1 MLCPIRNKIFKK
13 RNMKKTIYT
22 ATFIILIIF
31 SPNKIFS
38 QEKQM
43 SKEYKENTIKEI
55 STLIKNN
62 YVLKEKRGVIV
73 SKFSKKYLEG
83 TYDTINNPESFA
95 NILTDDLHDIS
106 DDYHFAV
113 VYNPTRI
120 TEMRNENDEEP
131 NKEEIEESQKRR
143 LEKRKRNNFG
153 FKKVENLPGNI
164 GYLDFRFFRGDS
176 LALETAHGAMSFL
189 SNSDAIIID
198 LRRNHGG
205 GAEMFILLSS
215 YFFGE
220 EPVLLGE
227 IYNGLSDETQQFWT
241 NPDIPRFKKPKTDL
255 YMLTS
260 NETFSAAEEF
270 AYDFKHLKRAIIVG
284 EHTGGG
290 AHMTTK
296 MVINNEFYISMPF
309 AGAINPITKSNW
321 EGVGVVPDIEVN
333 SDDALKTAHIMS
345 LQKIISN
352 TIDKKLKTELE
363 SLLQNLL

>member
-1 MLCPIRNKIFKK
+1 LKFNNEIIPKPLCPIRNKRFRKTQISLKT
-13 RNMKKTIYT
+13 TIYT

-31 SPNKIFS
+31 SPNEIFS

-62 YVLKEKRGVIV
+62 YVLKEKRDDIV

-95 NILTDDLHDIS
+95 NTLTNDLHDIS

-131 NKEEIEESQKRR
+131 NKEEIEESQQRR

-176 LALETAHGAMSFL
+176 LALETAHGAMTFL
-189 SNSDAIIID
+189 SNSDVLIID
-198 LRRNHGG
+198 LRKNQGG
-205 GAEMFILLSS
+205 GAAMYQLLSS
-215 YFFGE
+215 YFFGD
-220 EPVLLGE
+220 EPILLGE
-227 IYNGLSDETQQFWT
+227 LYNGLSNETQQTWT
-241 NPDIPRFKKPKTDL
+241 DPSIARYKIPYNDL
-255 YMLTS
+255 YILTS
-260 NETFSAAEEF
+260 KETFSAAE
-270 AYDFKHLKRAIIVG
+270 KV
-284 EHTGGG
+284 
-290 AHMTTK
+290 
-296 MVINNEFYISMPF
+296 
-309 AGAINPITKSNW
+309 
-321 EGVGVVPDIEVN
+321 
-333 SDDALKTAHIMS
+333 
-345 LQKIISN
+345 
-352 TIDKKLKTELE
+352 
-363 SLLQNLL
+363 SLLVRMYKSL

>member
-1 MLCPIRNKIFKK
+1 
-13 RNMKKTIYT
+13 
-22 ATFIILIIF
+22 
-31 SPNKIFS
+31 
-38 QEKQM
+38 M

-62 YVLKEKRGVIV
+62 YVLKEKRDDIV

-95 NILTDDLHDIS
+95 NTLTNDLHDIS

-131 NKEEIEESQKRR
+131 NKEEIEESQQRR

-176 LALETAHGAMSFL
+176 LALETAHGAMTFL
-189 SNSDAIIID
+189 SNSDVLIID
-198 LRRNHGG
+198 LRKNQGG
-205 GAEMFILLSS
+205 GAAMYQLLSS
-215 YFFGE
+215 YFFGD
-220 EPVLLGE
+220 EPILLGE
-227 IYNGLSDETQQFWT
+227 LYNGLSNETQQTWT
-241 NPDIPRFKKPKTDL
+241 DPSIARYKIPYNDL
-255 YMLTS
+255 YILTS
-260 NETFSAAEEF
+260 KETFSAAEAF
-270 AYDFKHLKRAIIVG
+270 AYDLQQLKRATIVG
-284 EHTGGG
+284 EHSGGG
-290 AHMTTK
+290 AHMATK
-296 MVINNEFYISMPF
+296 MIINDDFYIYMPF

-321 EGVGVVPDIEVN
+321 EGVGVIPDIEVN
-333 SDDALKTAHIMS
+333 SDDALKTAHILS

-352 TIDKKLKTELE
+352 TIDEKVKAELE
-363 SLLQNLL
+363 SLLQKLIQQ